1 MNTEFFQKPEFH
13 AIAFAFAL
21 LLILAAWK
29 FGLEG
34 IME

>member
-1 MNTEFFQKPEFH
+1 MPEFIGTDEFK

-34 IME
+34 LAE